1 MRKRYI
7 ICIKRN
13 ENEEV
18 YHHCCTYQEI
28 ADTIN
33 TTMGYKI
40 VSKAVVT
47 NWLSRDKKSGKY
59 DFVTI
64 Q

>member
-18 YHHCCTYQEI
+18 YKCCTYQQI

-33 TTMGYKI
+33 TTMGCKL

-47 NWLSRDKKSGKY
+47 NWLARDKKSKKY
-59 DFVTI
+59 DFITI

>member
-1 MRKRYI
+1 MRTRYI

-18 YHHCCTYQEI
+18 YKCCTYQEI

-47 NWLSRDKKSGKY
+47 NWLARDKKSKKY
-59 DFVTI
+59 DFITI